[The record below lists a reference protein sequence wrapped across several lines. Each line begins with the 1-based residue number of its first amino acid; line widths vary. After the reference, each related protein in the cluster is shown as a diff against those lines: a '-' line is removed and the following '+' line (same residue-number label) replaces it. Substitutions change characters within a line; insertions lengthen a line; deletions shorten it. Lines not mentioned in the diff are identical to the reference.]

1 MKKIRPSLPSVARP
15 KVASVLAGLALAV
28 AARGQ
33 VPPPAAAT
41 PAASAGTTSGT
52 PAPGTLPTPTADNSR
67 PPTSFTGTVPVPRPA
82 PTGTTAPAV
91 AIPPPIAVPG
101 AVTGTTTPA
110 PAGGSAAAA
119 LPVPSTA
126 AATASTVITPT
137 AATATPGAAPTNPP
151 TARPLALPGNFPKPA
166 TNQTAATR
174 PGILAQPAATRP
186 GATPPRPGTPPPAAG
201 VPATQVPGTG
211 PNTAEVE
218 ENNAL
223 VERIKNLGDL
233 DEYSEAL
240 KIKNMTLDQFLEIYA
255 KASRRIVLRGQGLNG
270 QLQLTL
276 VADRKLPR
284 EVILQAFDSVLALN
298 LIATVPQGDEFVLV
312 IPSQTAQNMGKPF
325 STNAPSGYNE
335 AFQYVTHI
343 VQVKHAEVKEA
354 VEVMAKFASAQNAQ
368 GIVALESTKTIVLR
382 DYQAN
387 VKRMLEVLQ
396 KIDVHVEDDYTLE
409 VIPIKYGKVEEIY
422 STLSSV
428 IGGGGGA
435 GAGLGRQSPN
445 ANRRNTTRSSSTRSS
460 ASYGAGS
467 AGAGGYGGYNYNSF
481 EPQPVGSA
489 NNPAAGVGLNYNSF
503 EPQQSSITPIGGA
516 NTRTGSG
523 FQQRLN
529 GVNRAG
535 GAAGAGGAFAQ
546 LLETTTITPDERSNS
561 LIVYGTKKDIAKL
574 KEVIAKVDTLQAQV
588 MIEGIIMEVSLT
600 DGLNYGLSAGQQP
613 KNFGGNPAISGGG
626 SVNGNSSLNNVGNF
640 LGGGSTTNGVF
651 STGGGLSYL
660 TRIGSR
666 WDVTL
671 NAIASDSRVNIIQQP
686 RIQTTHATEAR
697 FFVGSTVPF
706 QQGSYFGGGLGVAN
720 SYYQRQ
726 DVGIDLTVTPYIT
739 PDGLVTMEVQ
749 QVIEEIAPGSDTAAG
764 TVPTTNK
771 REANSTVSVMTGE
784 SILLGGYIRNSRSD
798 GKSGVPI
805 LKDIPFLGKAFSSN
819 SRNGART
826 ELLVLMHPT
835 VLATPKEASEMAA
848 TSRAESAP
856 LRQLDFEIK
865 ASEDARKKDIE
876 KMEKRRKSS
885 WWR

>member
-1 MKKIRPSLPSVARP
+1 M
-15 KVASVLAGLALAV
+15 VASVLAGLALAV
-28 AARGQ
+28 AAQGQ
-33 VPPPAAAT
+33 VPPNSPAAPAT
-41 PAASAGTTSGT
+41 TGS
-52 PAPGTLPTPTADNSR
+52 PAPGSLPAPAADATR
-67 PPTSFTGTVPVPRPA
+67 PPTSFTGTIPVPRPVPA
-82 PTGTTAPAV
+82 AATPPALALPGGNPTAANPIPNPGTT
-91 AIPPPIAVPG
+91 
-101 AVTGTTTPA
+101 
-110 PAGGSAAAA
+110 AAAA
-119 LPVPSTA
+119 LPIPSTA
-126 AATASTVITPT
+126 AGPT
-137 AATATPGAAPTNPP
+137 AAVPAAPTNPP

-166 TNQTAATR
+166 TNATAAVR
-174 PGILAQPAATRP
+174 PGSPIAAPNANRP
-186 GATPPRPGTPPPAAG
+186 GAIPPVRPGTPPPVAGAPTPAGAAS
-201 VPATQVPGTG
+201 AAD
-211 PNTAEVE
+211 NE

-233 DEYSEAL
+233 DDYSESI
-240 KIKNMTLDQFLEIYA
+240 KIKNMALEQFLDIYA
-255 KASRRIVLRGQGLNG
+255 KASKRIVLRGQGLNLA
-270 QLQLTL
+270 LQLTFA
-276 VADRKLPR
+276 ADKKLPR
-284 EVILQAFDSVLALN
+284 EVLLQAFDTVLALN

-312 IPSQTAQNMGKPF
+312 VPSQAASNMGKPF
-325 STNAPSGYNE
+325 TTNGVSGYNE

-343 VQVKHAEVKEA
+343 VQVKHVEVKEA
-354 VEVMAKFASAQNAQ
+354 VEIMAKFASAQNAQ

-396 KIDVHVEDDYTLE
+396 KIDVHVEDDFTLE

-422 STLSSV
+422 ATLSSV
-428 IGGGGGA
+428 IGGGGG
-435 GAGLGRQSPN
+435 GAGQGRQSPN
-445 ANRRNTTRSSSTRSS
+445 SNRRQTTRSSSTRSS
-460 ASYGAGS
+460 ASYGNSG
-467 AGAGGYGGYNYNSF
+467 GGIGGGGGGGYGGYNYNSF
-481 EPQPVGSA
+481 EPQPVGS
-489 NNPAAGVGLNYNSF
+489 VGNGGGPGALNYGSF
-503 EPQQSSITPIGGA
+503 EPQQSSITPVGGA
-516 NTRTGSG
+516 AGRTGAG

-529 GVNRAG
+529 GVNRAS

-613 KNFGGNPAISGGG
+613 KSFGGNPAVSGGG

-640 LGGGSTTNGVF
+640 LGGSGTTNGLF

-706 QQGSYFGGGLGVAN
+706 QQGSYFGGGLGSVGN

-805 LKDIPFLGKAFSSN
+805 LKDIPFLGRAFSSN

-835 VLATPKEASEMAA
+835 VLLTPKEASEMAA
-848 TSRAESAP
+848 SSRADSAP
-856 LRQLDFEIK
+856 LRQLDYEIK
-865 ASEDARKKDIE
+865 TSEETRKKGIE